1 MVAPST
7 ANALPR
13 SLVIKRTSAC
23 LNHVGSRA
31 LNHFTAIAV
40 SVFAQEHSSEQS
52 EAQITGAHYRRS
64 LLPLSL
70 FAENFHRVPNAECSV
85 YSYSTCPRPGPLPRK
100 YTIPHLYGSL
110 RLSSRSTVTTKRCG
124 RKSCLSFRI
133 SHPMSAQWEHY
144 QRDI

>member
-23 LNHVGSRA
+23 LNHVDSRA

-52 EAQITGAHYRRS
+52 EAQITGAHYSIAVRYS
-64 LLPLSL
+64 LCRYLLKI
-70 FAENFHRVPNAECSV
+70 FTE
-85 YSYSTCPRPGPLPRK
+85 
-100 YTIPHLYGSL
+100 
-110 RLSSRSTVTTKRCG
+110 SRT
-124 RKSCLSFRI
+124 
-133 SHPMSAQWEHY
+133 PSAQYILTVPAPAPGRCPENTQFHTY
-144 QRDI
+144 MAACDSPRDRQ